1 MALTLVIFGLILALL
16 DMNYKL
22 KWQKKQTQNYDQYLE
37 TQREETELYKE
48 LLDAA
53 IKQNEMFSYYYIF
66 NCLRIINL

>member
-1 MALTLVIFGLILALL
+1 MIFIIMALTLVIFGLILALL

-37 TQREETELYKE
+37 MQREETELYKE

-53 IKQNEMFSYYYIF
+53 IKQNEKDEV
-66 NCLRIINL
+66 L

>member
-37 TQREETELYKE
+37 MQREETELYKE

-53 IKQNEMFSYYYIF
+53 IKQNEKDEV
-66 NCLRIINL
+66 L

>member
-37 TQREETELYKE
+37 MQREETELYKE

-53 IKQNEMFSYYYIF
+53 IKQNEK
-66 NCLRIINL
+66 NQVL

>member
-37 TQREETELYKE
+37 MQREETELYKE
-48 LLDAA
+48 LLDEA
-53 IKQNEMFSYYYIF
+53 IKQKEKDEV
-66 NCLRIINL
+66 L

>member
-37 TQREETELYKE
+37 MQREETELYKE
-48 LLDAA
+48 LLDEA
-53 IKQNEMFSYYYIF
+53 IKQNEKGEV
-66 NCLRIINL
+66 L

>member
-37 TQREETELYKE
+37 MQREETELYKE
-48 LLDAA
+48 LLDEA
-53 IKQNEMFSYYYIF
+53 IKQNEKDEV
-66 NCLRIINL
+66 L